1 MQEVAGKKIL
11 LGVSGGIAAYKVV
24 QLARDLAEAGA
35 DVRVLMT
42 PSAERF
48 VGSQTFAALTGNAVA
63 SKLFGSGGQVP
74 HVELARGAA
83 LMIVAPATANVIAK
97 MAGGFADDLLSAALL
112 TASCPVLVVP
122 AMHTEM
128 WEHPATQRNVSTLA
142 SNGVHLL
149 GPAVGALSSG
159 DSGTGR
165 MVEPDEIMAET
176 RRLLGTSSELEGR
189 RVLVTAGG
197 TREALDPVR
206 YIGNRSSGR
215 MGYLVAEAAIRRGA
229 KVTLVSGPSQMRAP
243 RGVDLVSVTSAAEMA
258 EAVFAAAGD
267 SDVIVKAAAV
277 ADFTPVEP
285 AATKIKKSSGVPRIE
300 LAPTTDIL
308 ARLGGSAELRKPGS
322 VLVGFAAETARD
334 SSELAHLADEKRTRK
349 GADIIVANQVG
360 VEDSGFDVA
369 TSRVTISTLQGTE
382 DLGLVTKEDLADLIL
397 DRVGAALAQ

>member
-1 MQEVAGKKIL
+1 
-11 LGVSGGIAAYKVV
+11 
-24 QLARDLAEAGA
+24 
-35 DVRVLMT
+35 
-42 PSAERF
+42 
-48 VGSQTFAALTGNAVA
+48 
-63 SKLFGSGGQVP
+63 
-74 HVELARGAA
+74 
-83 LMIVAPATANVIAK
+83 
-97 MAGGFADDLLSAALL
+97 
-112 TASCPVLVVP
+112 
-122 AMHTEM
+122 
-128 WEHPATQRNVSTLA
+128 
-142 SNGVHLL
+142 
-149 GPAVGALSSG
+149 
-159 DSGTGR
+159 
-165 MVEPDEIMAET
+165 
-176 RRLLGTSSELEGR
+176 
-189 RVLVTAGG
+189 
-197 TREALDPVR
+197 
-206 YIGNRSSGR
+206 
-215 MGYLVAEAAIRRGA
+215 
-229 KVTLVSGPSQMRAP
+229 MRAP